1 VSRDHDP
8 QQELS
13 GIGNL
18 TVAELVA
25 LAIELDIPAADLV
38 ADATEAARS
47 AIDRSRAERD
57 DPAPAPRSPGTAR

>member
-1 VSRDHDP
+1 MSRDEDP
-8 QQELS
+8 PQEPS

-38 ADATEAARS
+38 ADAAEAARS
-47 AIDRSRAERD
+47 ASRGEDER
-57 DPAPAPRSPGTAR
+57 RR